1 MRTACAAFLVFLIFA
16 GIAGEQNPFRNIVV
30 VSVWIIG
37 WVGISTGLCRLRVI
51 FVDRDAAGPCG
62 MSALPRN
69 PTFSEHQI
77 TRWPTTR
84 ITPRHGI
91 RVVR

>member
-1 MRTACAAFLVFLIFA
+1 
-16 GIAGEQNPFRNIVV
+16 
-30 VSVWIIG
+30 
-37 WVGISTGLCRLRVI
+37 
-51 FVDRDAAGPCG
+51 

-77 TRWPTTR
+77 ARWPTAR
-84 ITPRHGI
+84 ITPRQGI

>member
-1 MRTACAAFLVFLIFA
+1 
-16 GIAGEQNPFRNIVV
+16 
-30 VSVWIIG
+30 
-37 WVGISTGLCRLRVI
+37 
-51 FVDRDAAGPCG
+51 

-84 ITPRHGI
+84 ITLRQGI